1 MKNTLVVTLATMMS
15 VGIACAGT
23 KSLPTTNSA
32 PERIAQASPTYSLCT
47 SHEVCGPKLAATSP
61 GEGSPMPLCPPGQN
75 CSGML
80 RQIAG
85 EGSPM
90 PLCPPGQNCSGH
102 VRKVAGEAL
111 PADVTLM
118 GIAG

>member
-1 MKNTLVVTLATMMS
+1 MASRATEPFGLDPFGLQQAAI
-15 VGIACAGT
+15 VQADQ
-23 KSLPTTNSA
+23 
-32 PERIAQASPTYSLCT
+32 ERIERAGA
-47 SHEVCGPKLAATSP
+47 EA
-61 GEGSPMPLCPPGQN
+61 GQ
-75 CSGML
+75 L

-102 VRKVAGEAL
+102 FRKVAGEAL